1 MTKPKLFI
9 GSSRESIRYARA
21 IHEQLKRDAEVHP
34 WYANAFRANEYTME
48 ALERNLDVSD
58 FAVFVFSPDD
68 VAKIRGKFYYV
79 TRDNTGFE
87 MGLFW
92 ARLRRSRV
100 FCLVPDQVVAR
111 EDLIEGENIEEYHLL
126 SDLNGITYL
135 EYEVLHNNPTAAVD
149 VSCGKIIESIQQHGA
164 FHDPVIDLEQLKL
177 DLRRKESILHFFWQY
192 NNNVTVSE
200 NGEKYHAL
208 SEAIRN
214 SFLPPK
220 HCRVIGAA
228 IWQAQDDKELVQVG
242 GNVGRGQSYPFSLT
256 EGSEKLPSVVD
267 AFITSKWT
275 FFQRTEVA
283 EVYILCYPLGKKYV
297 LSVHF
302 SGSDGL
308 SVEDLKAVVG
318 NNGDLFRTINHLIGE
333 DSA

>member
-1 MTKPKLFI
+1 MNKPKLFI

-48 ALERNLDVSD
+48 ALERNLDESD

-68 VAKIRGKFYYV
+68 VAKIRGKYYYV

-100 FCLVPDQVVAR
+100 FCLVPDQVTPR
-111 EDLIEGENIEEYHLL
+111 DDLIPGENVEEYHLL
-126 SDLNGITYL
+126 SDLAGITSL
-135 EYEVLHNNPTAAVD
+135 EYEMHHDNPTAAVD
-149 VSCGKIIESIQQHGA
+149 VSCGKIIDNIHEHGR
-164 FHDPVIDLEQLKL
+164 FRDPVKDLEQLKM

-192 NNNVTVSE
+192 NSNVTISE

-220 HCRVIGAA
+220 YCRVIGAA
-228 IWQAQDDKELVQVG
+228 IWQSQENQRLVQVG
-242 GNVGRGQSYPFSLT
+242 GNVGRGHAYPLSAK
-256 EGSEKLPSVVD
+256 EESEKLPSVVD
-267 AFITSKWT
+267 AFLSSKWT

-308 SVEDLKAVVG
+308 SAEDLKAVVG
-318 NNGDLFRTINHLIGE
+318 HNQDLFRTINHLVGG